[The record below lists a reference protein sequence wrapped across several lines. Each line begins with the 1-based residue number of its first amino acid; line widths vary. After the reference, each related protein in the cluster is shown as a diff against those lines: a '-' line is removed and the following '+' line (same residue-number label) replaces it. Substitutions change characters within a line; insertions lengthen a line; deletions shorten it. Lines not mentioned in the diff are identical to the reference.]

1 MEKQENKL
9 KRLLNGVSRSAAAK
23 LSAWINPLST
33 PAKKRGFLVIGICT
47 AVACA
52 TLIVRSVEGDH
63 SPAALQVDTI
73 TRPADI
79 HPQENVSEQESEQ
92 SIIDRYNRMI
102 RFKDLADRL
111 RSSSDTRLLDSLMKA
126 HPGLR
131 DSLKTFIET
140 YYSH

>member
-1 MEKQENKL
+1 MEKQENKI
-9 KRLLNGVSRSAAAK
+9 KRLLNAVSRSAAAK

-33 PAKKRGFLVIGICT
+33 PAKKRGFLVLGICT

-52 TLIVRSVEGDH
+52 MLIVRSIESEHDSV
-63 SPAALQVDTI
+63 ALQVDTI

-79 HPQENVSEQESEQ
+79 HPQENVSAPESEQ
-92 SIIDRYNRMI
+92 SIIDQYNRMI
-102 RFKDLADRL
+102 RFKQLADRL

-140 YYSH
+140 YYSY